1 MRPGNHTRSWTE
13 RFCQAKHHF
22 PNLLIALLLTGRS
35 LQSLNGEHETHALEL
50 FTETTR
56 WHNQSYQLAI
66 NFKTIIDQLSLMSR
80 WLQLSS
86 QPATAFEGTDTLCHS
101 SHRSAGLHESL
112 QPCSRAARKW
122 RENEE
127 MRRKWRENEEMER
140 DWLSTFPHSLSISSL
155 FLHFLPL
162 FPFPTSK
169 CVTFCCKMLNTALLS
184 RMSQKSQ
191 HTRYEEIILG
201 RTCCEEAPQFVPAC
215 TAHIL
220 TIPVVCQFGH
230 FVICIFLAFASNF
243 FITSKWK
250 VNLLV
255 ATSKLRLN
263 LPR

>member
-1 MRPGNHTRSWTE
+1 MFDTSIICRSSRWVAQVTPSISPISNPTYI
-13 RFCQAKHHF
+13 C
-22 PNLLIALLLTGRS
+22 PNLFHS
-35 LQSLNGEHETHALEL
+35 LSEAVQC
-50 FTETTR
+50 
-56 WHNQSYQLAI
+56 I
-66 NFKTIIDQLSLMSR
+66 
-80 WLQLSS
+80 
-86 QPATAFEGTDTLCHS
+86 
-101 SHRSAGLHESL
+101 AGLHESL

-169 CVTFCCKMLNTALLS
+169 CITFCCKMLNTALLS

-215 TAHIL
+215 TVLYSLKPSYNYAQPQWKYNKNHSTRIFHIWTISVALRGCRLKNTKL
-220 TIPVVCQFGH
+220 T
-230 FVICIFLAFASNF
+230 
-243 FITSKWK
+243 T
-250 VNLLV
+250 
-255 ATSKLRLN
+255 
-263 LPR
+263 

>member
-1 MRPGNHTRSWTE
+1 MGP
-13 RFCQAKHHF
+13 
-22 PNLLIALLLTGRS
+22 
-35 LQSLNGEHETHALEL
+35 ALEIWRNGRQRKGL
-50 FTETTR
+50 ILWE
-56 WHNQSYQLAI
+56 
-66 NFKTIIDQLSLMSR
+66 KTIGDHKDPPPTPCFENNHHWELGKGKEGDQTECNETSTENRKWAFSKEHSR
-80 WLQLSS
+80 LWFNIQWG
-86 QPATAFEGTDTLCHS
+86 QT
-101 SHRSAGLHESL
+101 GLHESL

-169 CVTFCCKMLNTALLS
+169 CITFCCKMLNTALLS

-215 TAHIL
+215 QRTIL
-220 TIPVVCQFGH
+220 LLKALYFFPIPLVFKC
-230 FVICIFLAFASNF
+230 SEYF
-243 FITSKWK
+243 FPNPAIG
-250 VNLLV
+250 L
-255 ATSKLRLN
+255 SKLLTTSAGQFN
-263 LPR
+263 CHSNQAL

>member
-1 MRPGNHTRSWTE
+1 MLEWGVSCDGAWYYIARKLYKLPHQTLAFNGKPTWHVLRVFLS
-13 RFCQAKHHF
+13 H
-22 PNLLIALLLTGRS
+22 LL
-35 LQSLNGEHETHALEL
+35 
-50 FTETTR
+50 
-56 WHNQSYQLAI
+56 
-66 NFKTIIDQLSLMSR
+66 
-80 WLQLSS
+80 
-86 QPATAFEGTDTLCHS
+86 P
-101 SHRSAGLHESL
+101 GLHESL

-215 TAHIL
+215 CTYRTYL
-220 TIPVVCQFGH
+220 K
-230 FVICIFLAFASNF
+230 S
-243 FITSKWK
+243 
-250 VNLLV
+250 
-255 ATSKLRLN
+255 
-263 LPR
+263 